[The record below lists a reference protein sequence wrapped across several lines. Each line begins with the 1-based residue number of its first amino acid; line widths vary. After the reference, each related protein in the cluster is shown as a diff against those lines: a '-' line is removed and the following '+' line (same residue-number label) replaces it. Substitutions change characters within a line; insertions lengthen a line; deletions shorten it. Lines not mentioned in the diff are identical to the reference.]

1 MCSLEEGAL
10 NPYCGECQCSG
21 GMPGKLFRQH
31 NGFSM
36 RQIKECCGFKS
47 FAIWTACYHSSVS
60 GALGSSEIPV
70 CKSTCS

>member
-10 NPYCGECQCSG
+10 NPYCGECQCPG

-36 RQIKECCGFKS
+36 RQIKECSGFKS
-47 FAIWTACYHSSVS
+47 FAMPLHLDSMLPLISVRRS
-60 GALGSSEIPV
+60 WEF
-70 CKSTCS
+70 